1 VADRLGQQ
9 FGNYRL
15 IAPLGQGSYAEV
27 YLGQHVRLDLQAAIK
42 VLHTHLT
49 GTEAEHFQQ
58 EAQTIA
64 RLAHPAIVRIFDFDV
79 QDGVPFLVMDYAP
92 NGSLRRRYPKGS
104 MAPLPQILPAIK
116 QVAAALQYAHEQKF
130 IHRDVKPENMLVGR
144 HQEVLLADFG
154 LAALAHSTSSQGA
167 QATSGTLPYMA
178 PEQIEGYPRPAS
190 DQYALAVVVYEWLC
204 GERPFEGSAAE
215 VIVKHLNMPP
225 PPLRERVPMISPEV
239 EQVVLRAL
247 AKDPKA
253 RFGSVQTFGTVL
265 ERASQ
270 LTPSHPTL
278 LPAEQILP
286 DPSAAS
292 VYATLAMV
300 LGQPADS
307 TKAIPPEDHAATPDE
322 LAFLTGPSQP
332 LHIDQQYIPGR
343 DITFHQPLPLGAALN
358 RRNRARML
366 ERVRVFWINGV
377 LEQSLHGAALIAL
390 DLHERSDLI
399 ESPWRLAFQESD
411 GSKRSLPSGTRII
424 QVYDE
429 AGGELLI
436 LGEPGSGKTTLLL
449 ELARDLLDRAR
460 HDDTHPIPV
469 VFNLS
474 SWASKRQPLDLWL
487 IEELNTKYQVPRKVG
502 TSWVETDQV
511 LPLLDG
517 LDEVAPGS
525 RAACVEAIN
534 SYRLQHGLVPT
545 VVCSRSAEY
554 LAQTAHISLYKAV
567 VVQPLTEQQ
576 IDAYLSSAGKQL
588 ESVRAALRA
597 DPTLQELATTPLM
610 LSVLTL
616 AYHGRAA
623 EDLLVAG
630 SAEGRRRVF
639 EHYVERM
646 LSRRG
651 TGTPYPSQHTRRW
664 LAWLARQMKQHS
676 QTVFYIE
683 RMQPDWLPKSRLHR
697 LYYRAIVRLGM
708 GIASGLIIAL
718 AIGIAVGLFIGTG
731 KGPGSG
737 VVSGLIG
744 GIVSG
749 LAGGLVIALTS
760 RIETEIQP
768 AEVVV
773 WSWRRLVQVRSLKN
787 KLIVGISSGLTLALL
802 MGLAFVISSSGTSAR
817 ALFLIVL
824 AIALVVVAII
834 ALAGGLTSGV
844 ASTLQH
850 ERDLT
855 LPNQGMR
862 RSVRN
867 GIRIGIIG
875 GLVGGSISIM
885 AFSLILTGIGTIFA
899 AGLVGRLCFLLLCG
913 SLGGTISGL
922 IVGLPNGGI
931 AYIQHMALRLL
942 LWRSNL
948 MPWNYPRFLNL
959 AAEHILLRKV
969 GGGYI
974 FIHRSLLDYFASLE
988 AVSPL
993 DEA

>member
-1 VADRLGQQ
+1 
-9 FGNYRL
+9 
-15 IAPLGQGSYAEV
+15 
-27 YLGQHVRLDLQAAIK
+27 
-42 VLHTHLT
+42 
-49 GTEAEHFQQ
+49 
-58 EAQTIA
+58 
-64 RLAHPAIVRIFDFDV
+64 
-79 QDGVPFLVMDYAP
+79 
-92 NGSLRRRYPKGS
+92 
-104 MAPLPQILPAIK
+104 
-116 QVAAALQYAHEQKF
+116 
-130 IHRDVKPENMLVGR
+130 
-144 HQEVLLADFG
+144 
-154 LAALAHSTSSQGA
+154 
-167 QATSGTLPYMA
+167 
-178 PEQIEGYPRPAS
+178 
-190 DQYALAVVVYEWLC
+190 
-204 GERPFEGSAAE
+204 
-215 VIVKHLNMPP
+215 
-225 PPLRERVPMISPEV
+225 
-239 EQVVLRAL
+239 
-247 AKDPKA
+247 
-253 RFGSVQTFGTVL
+253 
-265 ERASQ
+265 
-270 LTPSHPTL
+270 
-278 LPAEQILP
+278 
-286 DPSAAS
+286 
-292 VYATLAMV
+292 
-300 LGQPADS
+300 
-307 TKAIPPEDHAATPDE
+307 
-322 LAFLTGPSQP
+322 
-332 LHIDQQYIPGR
+332 
-343 DITFHQPLPLGAALN
+343 
-358 RRNRARML
+358 
-366 ERVRVFWINGV
+366 
-377 LEQSLHGAALIAL
+377 
-390 DLHERSDLI
+390 
-399 ESPWRLAFQESD
+399 
-411 GSKRSLPSGTRII
+411 
-424 QVYDE
+424 
-429 AGGELLI
+429 
-436 LGEPGSGKTTLLL
+436 
-449 ELARDLLDRAR
+449 
-460 HDDTHPIPV
+460 
-469 VFNLS
+469 
-474 SWASKRQPLDLWL
+474 
-487 IEELNTKYQVPRKVG
+487 
-502 TSWVETDQV
+502 
-511 LPLLDG
+511 
-517 LDEVAPGS
+517 
-525 RAACVEAIN
+525 VEAIN

-697 LYYRAIVRLGM
+697 LYYRAIVRLG
-708 GIASGLIIAL
+708 
-718 AIGIAVGLFIGTG
+718 IGTG

-855 LPNQGMR
+855 LPNLGMR